1 MENANE
7 LKKKYFIYLLTLAI
21 ALYFLCK
28 EDDLEVVSSG
38 EVVCR
43 WFSKYFKL

>member
-28 EDDLEVVSSG
+28 DNLEVVSRG